1 MGKDKDSS
9 KNNSKKYK
17 SQVKKDIQKKI
28 KDKADKRR
36 KAYGNVSGGS
46 RVVQHSKGVVSRA
59 PAYKA
64 EKIRTGG
71 FHSTFPLIQGGLDE
85 KMFTKSLF
93 DKAMREQRSANSFNK
108 LFRGM
113 EVGKYDDLDQ
123 EDQKVLS
130 NEAIQL
136 KRRKMMDEI
145 DVKKSKV
152 ARMKV
157 ANDRMEK
164 DMGLPENATDF
175 DIADRDEQLKTEI
188 EEQGLRKEKLIGLRK
203 SIKRHQDI
211 ENEVNIIKDRIK
223 EENPDL
229 TGVHAVIDTQKDGEG
244 PNKSLFELNEEFD
257 RSTANLEAAYNQYKE
272 LDGYLALLNKKQ
284 QEIDW
289 IRQEYKAF
297 KDIDARI
304 DQRLIHAEQQAN
316 LRFPGSEADRLKY
329 IGDALYELSEEKEN
343 VLKQIP
349 YVRER
354 AEKLRAALAK
364 NNEEHEKVQA
374 ICAEE
379 LLRNPYI
386 SPDIKEKV
394 RCGGLSPEEFE
405 EQLKIAEKTD
415 IIGPEYG
422 AEKRK
427 LFERVR
433 KFNDKYRQ
441 QTLEVIGQKIHPML
455 DFIDTIEKHMK
466 KFEYSIPSQ
475 FKKLTEDLGMPE
487 IPTKEEIEQNL
498 SPVVSR
504 PDNDE
509 EYSDLEF

>member
-1 MGKDKDSS
+1 MVRKRKVS
-9 KNNSKKYK
+9 KNNSKEHKENINK
-17 SQVKKDIQKKI
+17 DMKKRIKKRVKKNREDIGDIAQ
-28 KDKADKRR
+28 
-36 KAYGNVSGGS
+36 GS

-130 NEAIQL
+130 NEAIQI

-188 EEQGLRKEKLIGLRK
+188 EEQGLRREKLIGLRK
-203 SIKRHQDI
+203 SIKKHQEI

-223 EENPDL
+223 EENPDRI
-229 TGVHAVIDTQKDGEG
+229 GVHAVIDTQKDEEG
-244 PNKSLFELNEEFD
+244 PNKTLFELNEEFD
-257 RSTANLEAAYNQYKE
+257 RSAANLKAVYNQYKVLE
-272 LDGYLALLNKKQ
+272 AQLSLLKKQ
-284 QEIDW
+284 QEEIDL
-289 IRQEYKAF
+289 IREEYKAF

-304 DQRLIHAEQQAN
+304 DQRLIHAEKEAAIQ
-316 LRFPGSEADRLKY
+316 FPGSEAERIKF
-329 IGDALYELSEEKEN
+329 IGDAMYELSEKKEEA
-343 VLKQIP
+343 LKQIP
-349 YVRER
+349 YVRTQ
-354 AEKLRAALAK
+354 AEKLRAKLEEH
-364 NNEEHEKVQA
+364 NEEIASANEIFTEA
-374 ICAEE
+374 
-379 LLRNPYI
+379 LLMNPFI
-386 SPDIKEKV
+386 SPEVKEKA
-394 RCGGLSPEEFE
+394 RCRALSPEEISK
-405 EQLKIAEKTD
+405 QVD
-415 IIGPEYG
+415 ILYMTTPSMAYNKPMHELRM
-422 AEKRK
+422 K
-427 LFERVR
+427 VR
-433 KFNDKYRQ
+433 QFNDPRYKKAIKVVG
-441 QTLEVIGQKIHPML
+441 EKIKPML
-455 DFIDTIEKHMK
+455 DFIENFKQHMHK
-466 KFEYSIPSQ
+466 I
-475 FKKLTEDLGMPE
+475 DLDNPDNEFIYPFQLAGEMPE
-487 IPTKEEIEQNL
+487 IPTREDIEQG
-498 SPVVSR
+498 VVPASTEQ
-504 PDNDE
+504 E

>member
-1 MGKDKDSS
+1 
-9 KNNSKKYK
+9 
-17 SQVKKDIQKKI
+17 
-28 KDKADKRR
+28 
-36 KAYGNVSGGS
+36 
-46 RVVQHSKGVVSRA
+46 
-59 PAYKA
+59 
-64 EKIRTGG
+64 
-71 FHSTFPLIQGGLDE
+71 
-85 KMFTKSLF
+85 
-93 DKAMREQRSANSFNK
+93 
-108 LFRGM
+108 M

-130 NEAIQL
+130 NEAIQI

-188 EEQGLRKEKLIGLRK
+188 EEQGLRREKLIGLRK
-203 SIKRHQDI
+203 SIKKHQDI

-223 EENPDL
+223 EENPDRI
-229 TGVHAVIDTQKDGEG
+229 GVHAVIDTQKDGEG
-244 PNKSLFELNEEFD
+244 PNKTLFELNEEFD
-257 RSTANLEAAYNQYKE
+257 RSAANLKAVYNQYKQLE
-272 LDGYLALLNKKQ
+272 AHLALLNKQ
-284 QEIDW
+284 QEEINW
-289 IRQEYKAF
+289 IREEYKAF
-297 KDIDARI
+297 KGIDARI

-316 LRFPGSEADRLKY
+316 LQFPGSEADRLKY
-329 IGDALYELSEEKEN
+329 IGGALYELSEEKEN

-394 RCGGLSPEEFE
+394 RCGGLSLEEFE

-422 AEKRK
+422 AEKQK

-433 KFNDKYRQ
+433 KFNDKFRQ
-441 QTLEVIGQKIHPML
+441 QRLEVIGQKIHPML

-466 KFEYSIPSQ
+466 KFEYAIPSE

-498 SPVVSR
+498 SPGYAGLDRVAPVVSR
-504 PDNDE
+504 TDNDD
-509 EYSDLEF
+509 EYSDLDF